1 MSRRDENR
9 AMYRRWIYMVVAI
22 LASVFMLFHPACRFL
37 EDKGIRYIRSFSMTQ
52 TEITVT
58 QTDLKTNADTVTA
71 TMSVKGLYYC
81 VIAMIVGS
89 SLCFLC
95 FFDDKWRIILAII
108 TACIA
113 GLYYVLFV
121 YYIFQIADKQFA
133 TVYPNFVVI
142 LPAIICQMMLLTRRS
157 IFQEI
162 ADTEEEGSEE

>member
-1 MSRRDENR
+1 
-9 AMYRRWIYMVVAI
+9 MVVAI

-37 EDKGIRYIRSFSMTQ
+37 EDKGVRYVRSISMTQ

-108 TACIA
+108 CQMMLLTRRSIA

-142 LPAIICQMMLLTRRS
+142 LPAIIYQMMLLTRRS